1 MDQIKCPK
9 CGAAIPSGSKF
20 CMECGE
26 KIAPAAPEKEQSYRP
41 RAMHF
46 AYGNNQSCG
55 GRADIVVRNGFVYYI
70 KREEDLGE
78 IRVSPL
84 SEPDK
89 VQTLYRI
96 QGPGSRLGCLNM
108 VEDELVFYEHA
119 DGHRIV
125 ALNVYTG
132 DRREINAG
140 YDISALWIENGI
152 LSFIENGFLM
162 SVKMD
167 GSDHYEY
174 DLPFQ
179 LEDRII
185 GYNGCIY
192 GIDDATGE
200 VMEIPFHSDDYR
212 ETGCVPEEDMIY
224 AIIGNL
230 YYRTTNEYVGDA
242 ICSKRLADLEVTNG
256 VQDANRL
263 LTAFEQYV
271 IFNRKEEKEKTFAWN
286 IQTLRVYALNR
297 YFELAP
303 WSFTQVLS
311 DYLMIEQNGRLY
323 KIPAPIFFQGDEPM
337 FEDKYVFAV
346 L

>member
-1 MDQIKCPK
+1 MEQQETGQCPC
-9 CGAAIPSGSKF
+9 CGSEDVVLCDDGTYI

-108 VEDELVFYEHA
+108 VEDELVFYEHT
-119 DGHRIV
+119 DGDRIV
-125 ALNVYTG
+125 ALNVYSG
-132 DRREINAG
+132 ERREINAG
-140 YDISALWIENGI
+140 YEVSALWIENGV

-179 LEDRII
+179 LKDRII
-185 GYNGCIY
+185 GYNGRIY
-192 GIDDATGE
+192 GFEKAGGE
-200 VMEIPFHSDDYR
+200 VIEIPFHSEEFR
-212 ETGCVPEEDMIY
+212 EMGCVPGEDMIY

-230 YYRTTNEYVGDA
+230 YYQTKDEYVGNA
-242 ICSKRLADLEVTNG
+242 VCSKRIEDLEITNG
-256 VQDANRL
+256 VQDADRL
-263 LTAFEQYV
+263 LTAFDQYV
-271 IFNRKEEKEKTFAWN
+271 IFNRKDEKEKFFAWN
-286 IQTLRVYALNR
+286 IQTLRVYGLNR
-297 YFELAP
+297 YF
-303 WSFTQVLS
+303 
-311 DYLMIEQNGRLY
+311 
-323 KIPAPIFFQGDEPM
+323 
-337 FEDKYVFAV
+337 
-346 L
+346 

>member
-9 CGAAIPSGSKF
+9 CGAAIPAGSKF

-26 KIAPAAPEKEQSYRP
+26 KIAPARPEKEQSHRTRP
-41 RAMHF
+41 MHF

-55 GRADIVVRNGFVYYI
+55 GRADVVVRNGFVYYI
-70 KREEDLGE
+70 LRKENLAE

-96 QGPGSRLGCLNM
+96 QGPGSLLSCLNM
-108 VEDELVFYEHA
+108 VEDELVFYEHT
-119 DGHRIV
+119 DSDRIA

-132 DRREINAG
+132 ERRVISAG
-140 YDISALWIENGI
+140 YEVSALWIENGV

-167 GSDHYEY
+167 GSGHYEY

-179 LEDRII
+179 LKDRII
-185 GYNGCIY
+185 GYGGNIY
-192 GIDDATGE
+192 GFDKDTGE
-200 VMEIPFHSDDYR
+200 VVEILFHSEEYR
-212 ETGCVPEEDMIY
+212 EMGCVPGEDMIY

-230 YYRTTNEYVGDA
+230 YYQTEDEYVGNA
-242 ICSKRLADLEVTNG
+242 VCCKRISDLEVTNG
-256 VQDANRL
+256 VQDADRL

-271 IFNRKEEKEKTFAWN
+271 IFNRREEKDKTFAWN

-311 DYLMIEQNGRLY
+311 DYLLIEQNGKLY
-323 KIPAPIFFQGDEPM
+323 KIPAPIFFQGNEPM
-337 FEDKYVFAV
+337 FDDKYAFAE